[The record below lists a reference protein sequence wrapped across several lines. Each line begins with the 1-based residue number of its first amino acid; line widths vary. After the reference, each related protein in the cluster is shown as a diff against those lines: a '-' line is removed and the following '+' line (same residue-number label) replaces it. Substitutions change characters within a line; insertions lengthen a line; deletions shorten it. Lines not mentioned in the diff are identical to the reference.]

1 MELILASGE
10 GYRLCEPQ
18 VRLEK
23 SSWKRGDQEA
33 TFDPTFIDPWYG
45 YDRGGT
51 QDTLSLKL
59 KIRYIII
66 RVLSSLRLSFRFPA
80 ERG

>member
-33 TFDPTFIDPWYG
+33 TFDPTFIDPWYSRTAMTAFG
-45 YDRGGT
+45 FY
-51 QDTLSLKL
+51 
-59 KIRYIII
+59 
-66 RVLSSLRLSFRFPA
+66 
-80 ERG
+80 EH